1 MSTINKPYAWT
12 CELRIP
18 DGHRYFRDANT
29 GRVAVADGSGATPD
43 RTDDGVLWIN
53 TDLAVTIELRSG
65 TTYGWIPVNKDGD
78 DRVYSVSEYVVDVM
92 RVVEAFGLTVELQG
106 DMAKFVGEYEKYKAR
121 TATAT
126 A

>member
-53 TDLAVTIELRSG
+53 PDRLWEVA
-65 TTYGWIPVNKDGD
+65 PVK
-78 DRVYSVSEYVVDVM
+78 R
-92 RVVEAFGLTVELQG
+92 
-106 DMAKFVGEYEKYKAR
+106 
-121 TATAT
+121 
-126 A
+126 